1 MYQTVSEITKNIL
14 TRRSGR
20 LSSALSSLALLSPMR
35 ALSASALVATTML
48 ALAGQSA
55 HGEEA
60 QADDIASSGAALS
73 ERVATAQSL
82 GIPDVDKLCLP
93 PDSKSIPNSADAMTR
108 TSAVWEGVY
117 FAHLK
122 DIVDLTTP
130 GPNGYNTEEWRYI
143 LVLRAGGV
151 AQFTAQI
158 FYNYYPGSGK
168 QNSLRYFSDVWGPRQ
183 TATWTDRGGQLWITG
198 SVAEGLQDTGNQALN
213 CQRHIPRATV
223 TFILRWLGSD
233 YKSLQL
239 TGVINNRPFPSQE
252 GNTWTFYKIA
262 D

>member
-55 HGEEA
+55 HGEA

-130 GPNGYNTEEWRYI
+130 RPQRI
-143 LVLRAGGV
+143 QHGGV
-151 AQFTAQI
+151 ALYI
-158 FYNYYPGSGK
+158 GPSG
-168 QNSLRYFSDVWGPRQ
+168 R
-183 TATWTDRGGQLWITG
+183 RG
-198 SVAEGLQDTGNQALN
+198 
-213 CQRHIPRATV
+213 
-223 TFILRWLGSD
+223 
-233 YKSLQL
+233 
-239 TGVINNRPFPSQE
+239 RPVHC
-252 GNTWTFYKIA
+252 A
-262 D
+262 DLL